1 MLILGEGGT
10 GKSLDIDAITETFAH
25 HKQLDLLAKCGTSG
39 IASSNIK
46 GQTIHSWAGIGVR
59 TSKADN
65 WFERATEAIKSK
77 RSINI
82 LGIEF
87 LIIDEIS
94 MFTKTLMFFLS
105 GIIGTSRGSEGKG
118 GASDPFGG
126 MHVILCGDFHQF
138 PPVASQGALYRKD
151 EKDTARA
158 KIGQDIYHQ
167 FDTVVIL
174 RQQMRVIDQVWIDI
188 LKRLRVG
195 ECTKSDLE
203 EIEKLVLTSPN
214 CDIPDFTMPPW
225 DECILITPRHAV
237 RERWNEAAVKR
248 HCKKTGNI
256 LYIAPAEDFLGSARG
271 PLPLSTQVA
280 VAGLPEK
287 KTGKLCDLL
296 ELAIGMKVMVT
307 ANIATEADV
316 ANGTQGTITEILLD
330 SREPPLSLVEGIV
343 HLKYPPAMVLFQ
355 PDKGTD
361 VVLPGIPIGQLPLT
375 PATETFSITISK
387 PNSQTFRI
395 RRRQFQLTPAYAF
408 TDYKSQG
415 QTLGAV
421 IVDIGKSFV
430 LTPFHVY
437 VALSRSKGRQNI
449 RLLRDFKEEL
459 FTTHPSESLRLE
471 MIRLESL
478 DAKTKERVAAQA
490 LEL

>member
-1 MLILGEGGT
+1 MLLLGEGGT
-10 GKSLDIDAITETFAH
+10 GKSMDIDAISETFAFH
-25 HKQLDLLAKCGTSG
+25 NEMDLLAKCGTSG
-39 IASSNIK
+39 ISSSNIK
-46 GQTIHSWAGIGVR
+46 GQTIHSWAGISPR

-65 WFERATEAIKSK
+65 WFEKATEAIKSK

-82 LGIEF
+82 LGVEF
-87 LIIDEIS
+87 LILDEIS
-94 MFTKTLMFFLS
+94 MFTKMLMFYLS

-138 PPVASQGALYRKD
+138 PPVASQNGALYHND

-158 KIGQDIYHQ
+158 KIGQDIYRQ

-174 RQQMRVIDQVWIDI
+174 KKQMRVSDQIWTDI

-195 ECTKSDLE
+195 ECTKNDLE
-203 EIEKLVLTSPN
+203 EIEKLVLTNPH
-214 CDIPDFTMPPW
+214 CEVPDFTKPPW

-237 RERWNEAAVKR
+237 RERWNLAAVKQ
-248 HCKKTGNI
+248 HCNRTSNI
-256 LYIAPAEDFLGSARG
+256 LYIAPAEDTLGNTTANI
-271 PLPLSTQVA
+271 PLQVKVI
-280 VAGLPEK
+280 VAGMTEK
-287 KTGKLCDLL
+287 KTGKLCDRL
-296 ELAIGMKVMVT
+296 ELAVGMKVMVT

-316 ANGTQGTITEILLD
+316 ANGTQGRITQILLD
-330 SREPPLSLVEGIV
+330 SREPPVILEDGVV
-343 HLKYPPAMVLFQ
+343 QLKYPPAMVLFR

-361 VVLPGIPIGQLPLT
+361 VVLPGVPIGQLPLT
-375 PATETFSITISK
+375 PATERFSITTPK
-387 PNSQTFRI
+387 PKAETFRI
-395 RRRQFQLTPAYAF
+395 RRRQFQLTPGYAF

-415 QTLGAV
+415 QTMGAV
-421 IVDIGKSFV
+421 VVDIGKSFS

-459 FTTHPSESLRLE
+459 FTTHPSESLRKE
-471 MIRLESL
+471 IVRLEAL
-478 DAKTKERVAAQA
+478 AEKTKERFKA
-490 LEL
+490 LKMC